1 MDKINFFPDNLSV
14 QNLKIILRLDFNVPL
29 KDKIITDDTRIAL
42 CLPFVKKLIEKKA
55 KIIIIS
61 HLGRPKGVRDPALS
75 LMPIY
80 KYLKKKLGTNV
91 YFFMGNFDDKLKEK
105 FSYLK
110 EGEVIL
116 IENIRYF
123 KEETDDDENFSKK
136 LASIGDVYIN
146 DAFSCSHRK
155 QASIHKITK
164 FIDKSFAGP
173 LLKKE
178 IDSINLI
185 VKNKKEPVT
194 CIIGGSKIST
204 KINVITSLIEKIN
217 NLVIVGAMA
226 NNFFTYKNFKV
237 GKSLI
242 ESNTKETVRKIYDKA
257 KNNNCEIIIPVDC
270 VVGNSFEGDGKNK
283 NLDQIEENEIILD
296 IGSNTIKKIKQ
307 IIEQS
312 KTVLWNGPAGY
323 FENKNFQNGTLKIA
337 EAISKNTREKSLI
350 SVLGGGDTL
359 AAINKSKNKLSFTHL
374 STAGGAFLEYLEG
387 KDLPGLSV
395 LK

>member
-14 QNLKIILRLDFNVPL
+14 QNQKIILRLDFNVPL

-136 LASIGDVYIN
+136 LASLGDVYIN

-164 FIDKSFAGP
+164 FIGKSFAGP

-323 FENKNFQNGTLKIA
+323 FENKNFLNGTLKIA
-337 EAISKNTREKSLI
+337 EAISKNTHEKSLI

-359 AAINKSKNKLSFTHL
+359 AAINNSKNKLSFSHL